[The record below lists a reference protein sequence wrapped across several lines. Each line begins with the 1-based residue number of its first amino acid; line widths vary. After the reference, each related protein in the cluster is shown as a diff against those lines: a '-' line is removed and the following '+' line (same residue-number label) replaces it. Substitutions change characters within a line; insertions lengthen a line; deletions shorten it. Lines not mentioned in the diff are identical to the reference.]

1 MINNFVFQTN
11 VPFRRINEEHVDV
24 DPRLQDNSFDAKV
37 SFTSAVSI
45 VAPQVHPGRSDP
57 AGPAPFREEP
67 TGTGAR
73 KPMTSS
79 SSPRANHSDTK
90 RQKRR
95 GGATAEEP
103 SPPQSTPSGST
114 VTEDRLNQS

>member
-1 MINNFVFQTN
+1 M
-11 VPFRRINEEHVDV
+11 

-37 SFTSAVSI
+37 SFSTAVSTA
-45 VAPQVHPGRSDP
+45 APELQPGRSDP
-57 AGPAPFREEP
+57 ARSAASREEP

-79 SSPRANHSDTK
+79 GSQRANHSDTK

-95 GGATAEEP
+95 GGATGEEP
-103 SPPQSTPSGST
+103 SLPQSTPLGST
-114 VTEDRLNQS
+114 VTEDHLSQS